1 MQTNQTDLARLLVG
15 TKVFVVP
22 QFQRHYKWK
31 APQWKELWDD
41 IVEQYDSND
50 VASGRL
56 TKDEGH
62 FLGSIVLHPAPGP
75 ASTVSRYWVIDGQQ
89 RLTTLLVLISVL
101 RDVRATKQP
110 TWDPN
115 TYTNQYLANQ
125 YNGDDPHR
133 LIPGANDQSDFE
145 RTVYGQEPAG
155 QIGQA
160 YEWFRRQ
167 LDLRI
172 DEYAFDF
179 DRMEK
184 AVLLRLLL
192 VEINTSDDDNIN
204 QIFNT
209 INHSGMRL
217 SAIDLIRN
225 HSFMQFDAADA
236 GSVYEQTW
244 KPMEDRLGESTLAQ
258 YLWAQ
263 LVRTNSKA
271 TQRDLYGPFQAHL
284 AASARKNELAMSAA
298 TRLELNRLL
307 EEVDNFIVATSPSAT
322 ASAGLQESLKRV
334 LRELQDWGS
343 QTYLPMALEVL
354 ARVSAK
360 RISAEE
366 GAEVLRLVLAY
377 LVRRGVA
384 GIPSNNL
391 NRILSSLPYAT
402 SSSEDLVGAVL
413 KELGSSGKYWPR
425 DAELRERGPATPI
438 YRTLQ
443 PRQIV
448 YILGE
453 LNDRIAPNE
462 HVRRD
467 DLEVEHILPQELSDS
482 WLAMLDANGVSV
494 ELAESRTHVIGNLT
508 ITGSNEHLARRGP
521 AEKAEILHDSNLP
534 LNRQFPSQT
543 SWTPQAIDMRSEQL
557 VAQIIARWPMGQAT
571 APISA
576 SDTDDAPSKIDLL
589 LLLDAMPADAS
600 AEIAVLADA
609 LATAETAVLEAVAAT
624 PYPIF
629 DLQGTK
635 VVGGFSEMAASDVEH
650 AARLSASQLI
660 DYAQALGADEPEL
673 A

>member
-31 APQWKELWDD
+31 TPQWKELWDD
-41 IVEQYDSND
+41 IVEQYDSDD

-89 RLTTLLVLISVL
+89 RLTTLLVLIAVL
-101 RDVRATKQP
+101 RDIRALRQQG
-110 TWDPN
+110 WDTN

-125 YNGDDPHR
+125 YNQDDPHR
-133 LIPGANDQSDFE
+133 LVPGANDRSDFE
-145 RTVYGQEPAG
+145 RTVYRGDPTG

-160 YEWFRRQ
+160 YNWFKRQ
-167 LDLRI
+167 LEGRL
-172 DEYAFDF
+172 DEEKLDF

-236 GSVYEQTW
+236 GQVYEHTW

-271 TQRDLYGPFQAHL
+271 TQRDLYAPFQAHL
-284 AASARKNELAMSAA
+284 AATARRKALTMPDA
-298 TRLELNRLL
+298 TRFELNRLL
-307 EEVDNFIVATSPSAT
+307 SEVDNFLIATSPA
-322 ASAGLQESLKRV
+322 AAVAAQLADPLKRV

-354 ARVSAK
+354 ARVAEK
-360 RISAEE
+360 RTSTEE
-366 GAEVLRLVLAY
+366 GAEALRLVLAY

-391 NRILSSLPYAT
+391 NRILSSLPYAV
-402 SSSEDLVGAVL
+402 SASEDLVGAVL

-453 LNDRIAPNE
+453 LNDQMSPKE
-462 HVRRD
+462 HVLRD
-467 DLEVEHILPQELSDS
+467 ELEVEHILPQELSRA
-482 WLAMLDANGVSV
+482 WLEMLAANDVSV

-508 ITGSNEHLARRGP
+508 ITGSNEHLARRSP
-521 AEKAEILHDSNLP
+521 EEKAGILHESNLP
-534 LNRQFPSQT
+534 LNRQFPSQR
-543 SWTPQAIDMRSEQL
+543 SWTPEAIDRRSELL
-557 VAQIIARWPMGQAT
+557 VGQVITRWPMGQLIHSDPEAT
-571 APISA
+571 SAP
-576 SDTDDAPSKIDLL
+576 DDAPSRIDLT
-589 LLLDAMPADAS
+589 LLLDAMPADS
-600 AEIAVLADA
+600 CAEVSVLAEA
-609 LATAETAVLEAVAAT
+609 LAVAESDVIKALTATS
-624 PYPIF
+624 YPLF
-629 DLQGTK
+629 NQAGTK
-635 VVGGFSEMAASDVEH
+635 VVGGFSEMAASDAEH
-650 AARLSASQLI
+650 ADRLSAAQLI
-660 DYAQALGADEPEL
+660 EFAQALGSGEL
-673 A
+673 E